1 VNDVPRHDVNGTDVR
16 ISCQSNT
23 IRHQAHYDGHVL
35 GGEGVRAIDDARK
48 SL

>member
-1 VNDVPRHDVNGTDVR
+1 VNDVPRHDMHGTNVR

-23 IRHQAHYDGHVL
+23 IRHQARYEGHVL